1 MRATL
6 LYCFILLKSQSWV
19 VHLGGVESMSSS
31 CSWQTG
37 LLILLFAHVECLCFQ
52 VLVFKFIMSLKVGTT
67 NQWIEVF
74 ILSLRRIVGSSFLF
88 VNELDENYMKIYLWL
103 HLALQIS
110 LQLKIYENDKFEMHG
125 SHLNMLKLVKL
136 VTGLSGGRSWSMFNA
151 AACLVDIETCHM
163 YHE

>member
-1 MRATL
+1 MHFRRLYVACLTLKLEKWGRATL

-67 NQWIEVF
+67 NQWIEVLHF
-74 ILSLRRIVGSSFLF
+74 ISAKNCWFLSSFCQWTGWELF
-88 VNELDENYMKIYLWL
+88 ENIFVITLGLTNFIAVKNIWKW
-103 HLALQIS
+103 QI
-110 LQLKIYENDKFEMHG
+110 
-125 SHLNMLKLVKL
+125 
-136 VTGLSGGRSWSMFNA
+136 WNA
-151 AACLVDIETCHM
+151 W
-163 YHE
+163 